1 MMMSQSK
8 AKLCILVL
16 FLPNPFRTTSS
27 QLWLPR
33 AAGKNACQFISNNV
47 HLLCCLVIEDNV
59 ENNFL
64 QAVK

>member
-1 MMMSQSK
+1 MSFFK
-8 AKLCILVL
+8 
-16 FLPNPFRTTSS
+16 LPNACVLPIPFDTFFETSS
-27 QLWLPR
+27 PLWLPR

-47 HLLCCLVIEDNV
+47 HLLRCLVIEDNV